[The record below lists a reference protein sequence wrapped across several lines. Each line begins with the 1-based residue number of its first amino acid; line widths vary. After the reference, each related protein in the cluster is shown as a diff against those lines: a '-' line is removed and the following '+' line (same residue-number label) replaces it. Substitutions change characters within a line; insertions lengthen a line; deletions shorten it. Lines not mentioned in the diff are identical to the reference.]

1 MVLVQIDLS
10 EEENKIV
17 EVYKALKGFV
27 TKEETIKQIIKE
39 FKNKLK
45 I

>member
-1 MVLVQIDLS
+1 MVQVQVDLT

-17 EVYKALKGFV
+17 EVYKALKGIT

-39 FKNKLK
+39 FKSKIKL
-45 I
+45 

>member
-1 MVLVQIDLS
+1 MVQVQVDLS
-10 EEENKIV
+10 DEENKIV

-27 TKEETIKQIIKE
+27 TKEETIKKIIQE

-45 I
+45 L

>member
-1 MVLVQIDLS
+1 MVLVQINLT

-17 EVYKALKGFV
+17 EVYKALKSFV

-39 FKNKLK
+39 FKPKLK
-45 I
+45 L